1 MPSNHL
7 ILCRPLLLPPSIFPS
22 LRVFYSEWA
31 LCIRW
36 PKYWCFSFSISPS
49 KEYSELISF
58 PFSWLSL
65 SESHCYRPFSALASD
80 PSGGVW
86 GHFPSVAASLSSVHG
101 IFQARVLEWA
111 AIAFSITNS
120 RSLLKLTSIES
131 VMSSNHL
138 ILYHPLFLLPSV
150 FLCIR
155 VFSNERALCIR

>member
-1 MPSNHL
+1 MDLSQSVQLLSRVQFFVTPWIAARQASLSITTFWSLLRLRFIESVMPSNYL

-22 LRVFYSEWA
+22 LRVFHSEWA

-58 PFSWLSL
+58 PFSWLYL

-86 GHFPSVAASLSSVHG
+86 GHFPSVAASLSSVPSCLSPG
-101 IFQARVLEWA
+101 
-111 AIAFSITNS
+111 
-120 RSLLKLTSIES
+120 LTSA
-131 VMSSNHL
+131 V
-138 ILYHPLFLLPSV
+138 
-150 FLCIR
+150 
-155 VFSNERALCIR
+155 